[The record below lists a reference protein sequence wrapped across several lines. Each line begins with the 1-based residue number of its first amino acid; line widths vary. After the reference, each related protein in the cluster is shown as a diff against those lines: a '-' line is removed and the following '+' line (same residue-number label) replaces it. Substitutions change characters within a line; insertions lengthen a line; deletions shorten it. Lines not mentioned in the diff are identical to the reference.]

1 MFGRT
6 VILVVFVL
14 FVFACK
20 KEAEPVG
27 PSLPPGTSPYT
38 EAEIDFVPYSAG
50 QITFK
55 KAPAFTE
62 TLTLEFVERLATEQV
77 FAWNQTFFKW
87 NTDAALQLEFRLR
100 YLQAEDEAQKTLAI
114 YLPYRDN
121 SGIVR
126 SSIFET
132 PIVSTGLSDGFF
144 ADLVSYH
151 TEIELHGTIWNNVF
165 EINPLVT
172 TEPGEDSPLN
182 FSKVFYTKSNGII
195 VMIQK
200 NGDEWV
206 LQP

>member
-1 MFGRT
+1 MLGRSGILVL
-6 VILVVFVL
+6 VILL
-14 FVFACK
+14 AFACK
-20 KEAEPVG
+20 KEEEPDG
-27 PSLPPGTSPYT
+27 NSLPPGTSPYT
-38 EAEIDFVPYSAG
+38 ETEIDFVPYSTG
-50 QITFK
+50 PITFK
-55 KAPAFTE
+55 KAPGFTE
-62 TLTLEFVERLATEQV
+62 TLTLNFVERLATEQV
-77 FAWNQTFFKW
+77 FAWDQTFFKW
-87 NTDAALQLEFRLR
+87 STDAALQLEFRLR

-121 SGIVR
+121 SGTVR

-132 PIVSTGLSDGFF
+132 PIVTTGLSDGFF
-144 ADLVSYH
+144 ADLVSFH
-151 TEIELHGTIWNNVF
+151 TEIELHGTVWNNVF

-182 FSKVFYTKSNGII
+182 FSKVFYTQSNGII